1 MVVDWTGFEMV
12 TQWQFTS
19 TLQCDVDQYLK
30 IAMLLLILDKKSVLF
45 MQWLLFQLS
54 YDDRVAVVQASFE
67 LFKRVELSETVSKFS
82 IESILLDRYLVASIA
97 FTVVF
102 VFIFSL
108 QIFLFIREYFELF
121 WASSQLFAVSS
132 YPWY

>member
-1 MVVDWTGFEMV
+1 M
-12 TQWQFTS
+12 
-19 TLQCDVDQYLK
+19 DQYLK

-102 VFIFSL
+102 VFIFSSCL
-108 QIFLFIREYFELF
+108 NESILSFFGQAL
-121 WASSQLFAVSS
+121 S
-132 YPWY
+132 